1 MRHIINEQRDEYG
14 WMGYGH
20 PTKRDSSQ
28 WCKIPI
34 QGGLTMPFY
43 GKKLG
48 MVQYVYGSWQPVH
61 CVISAKWLGFMYT
74 HIWPF
79 EMALVGESTA
89 LTKHDISI
97 MLRHFSNNI
106 ALNHSGRKPKTE
118 RRVCVYIPS
127 PEMYSSVCIYI
138 YIYYNYIYTYWM
150 CWIQK

>member
-1 MRHIINEQRDEYG
+1 
-14 WMGYGH
+14 
-20 PTKRDSSQ
+20 
-28 WCKIPI
+28 
-34 QGGLTMPFY
+34 MPFY

-138 YIYYNYIYTYWM
+138 YIYIIIIYIYIYILNVLNPEITHPD
-150 CWIQK
+150 ITINEGFKPSPNSRFTFNVPPLKNK